1 MSLKEHTSNQQITQ
15 HVVVHEN
22 ATELANGTLTGGT
35 VSHIGQFFFDQSLI
49 DDVEATTPYST
60 NTQALTTNSEDRVFG
75 QQETQGT
82 TSDPVFEYV
91 YIGDDLS
98 DGLFSWIVVGIN
110 PSAEYSEL
118 RSPETYASRTCRLP
132 VSPSARGRDLLDIT
146 VN

>member
-1 MSLKEHTSNQQITQ
+1 M
-15 HVVVHEN
+15 VVHEN

-35 VSHIGQFFFDQSLI
+35 VSHIGQFFFDQDLI

-60 NTQALTTNSEDRVFG
+60 NTQALTTNAEDHVFG
-75 QQETQGT
+75 EQETQGS

-110 PSAEYSEL
+110 PSAEYSEFSPQNTRAPTL
-118 RSPETYASRTCRLP
+118 RTRQERHEDFPIFQKLTTIFLKLLLT
-132 VSPSARGRDLLDIT
+132 PSS
-146 VN
+146 